1 MPPPPKTVLI
11 APLDWG
17 LGHTTRCVPIIRAIA
32 ALGHQVLFAGNERQ
46 QAFIRLI
53 FPDIRMFMLEGYAV
67 RYSRRALLLTLL
79 WQIPRLL
86 GVIRREHNW
95 LRRLATA
102 EKIDGVISD
111 NRYGLWHPH
120 IPSVIIT
127 HQPGVQT
134 GLGQL
139 SDALARKMHYH
150 FLRRFKAVWIPD
162 APGRPGLAGSL
173 SHQPILPRN
182 TAYMGWL
189 SQFRK
194 RPAYEGK
201 SKHILILLSGPEP
214 QRRVLA
220 DALWHQ
226 AQTVQEQIVFV
237 EGRADATRGKIP
249 PHIRYIPLAGG
260 EALQVLLEAAEMVV
274 CRSGYSTLM
283 DLALLCKK
291 AVLIPTPGQTEQEY
305 LAAQGF
311 WPSFPQK
318 GFSLISGIAAARN
331 AHAPDL
337 LQDAHIMLPVIRKW
351 LEGL

>member
-1 MPPPPKTVLI
+1 MRLREKC
-11 APLDWG
+11 
-17 LGHTTRCVPIIRAIA
+17 TTTFCAALRLSGFLTHLADPAWPAACPTSPFSRAIQ
-32 ALGHQVLFAGNERQ
+32 HTWAG
-46 QAFIRLI
+46 
-53 FPDIRMFMLEGYAV
+53 
-67 RYSRRALLLTLL
+67 
-79 WQIPRLL
+79 
-86 GVIRREHNW
+86 
-95 LRRLATA
+95 
-102 EKIDGVISD
+102 
-111 NRYGLWHPH
+111 
-120 IPSVIIT
+120 
-127 HQPGVQT
+127 
-134 GLGQL
+134 
-139 SDALARKMHYH
+139 
-150 FLRRFKAVWIPD
+150 FLK
-162 APGRPGLAGSL
+162 
-173 SHQPILPRN
+173 
-182 TAYMGWL
+182 
-189 SQFRK
+189 FRK